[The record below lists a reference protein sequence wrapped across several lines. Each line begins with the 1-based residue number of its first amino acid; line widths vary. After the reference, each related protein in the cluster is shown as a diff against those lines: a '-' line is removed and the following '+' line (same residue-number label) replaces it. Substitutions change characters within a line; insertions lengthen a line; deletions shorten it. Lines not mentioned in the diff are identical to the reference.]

1 MRFDWYQATIEA
13 DSFSVLS
20 AVEKLGSFV
29 ERDDKIAKRYRYDQG
44 FAVHHYER
52 GLVAR
57 VFWGGNGKNP
67 HAFSSGQDTD
77 AFVDL
82 VRSEWPDR
90 HLVTRLDSAED
101 FYEEGAYDRILRVSK
116 RIAKDHRLQFPKIED
131 ELNPIAGR
139 TQYIGGK
146 TSDYRG
152 RLYEKGWEVVQKSA
166 ERHGGFCTEFRGMVV
181 NELTGEFIDPSIWV
195 RLELQG
201 RPSGEEARRA
211 AAAASPSEAWTF
223 TSWSTDLAR
232 EALSLEMERFYVRT
246 RKFSKDEMAFRWMCK
261 QYGAMLTRRL
271 LSAGDWAAVG
281 RDIGLM
287 IGQSKS
293 SSSND

>member
-13 DSFSVLS
+13 DPFSVLS
-20 AVEKLGSFV
+20 SVEKLGSFV
-29 ERDDKIAKRYRYDQG
+29 EQDDKIARRYRYDQG
-44 FAVHHYER
+44 FSVHHHER

-67 HAFSSGQDTD
+67 HAFASGQDTD

-90 HLVTRLDSAED
+90 HLVTRMDSAED

-116 RIAKDHRLQFPKIED
+116 RIAKDHHLQFPKIED

-146 TSDYRG
+146 KSDYRG

-166 ERHGGFCTEFRGMVV
+166 AFHGGVCTEFHGMVV
-181 NELTGEFIDPSIWV
+181 NELTGEFVDPSMWV

-201 RPSGEEARRA
+201 RPSGEDARRA
-211 AAAASPSEAWTF
+211 AAAASPSQAWTF
-223 TSWSTDLAR
+223 TSWSTDLA
-232 EALSLEMERFYVRT
+232 EAALNLELERFYVRT
-246 RKFSKDEMAFRWMCK
+246 RKFSKDEMAFRWMCR
-261 QYGAMLTRRL
+261 QYGAMLTRRC
-271 LSAGDWAAVG
+271 LSLGDWSLVG
-281 RDIGLM
+281 VEIGDLLN
-287 IGQSKS
+287 QLTKS
-293 SSSND
+293 GKV